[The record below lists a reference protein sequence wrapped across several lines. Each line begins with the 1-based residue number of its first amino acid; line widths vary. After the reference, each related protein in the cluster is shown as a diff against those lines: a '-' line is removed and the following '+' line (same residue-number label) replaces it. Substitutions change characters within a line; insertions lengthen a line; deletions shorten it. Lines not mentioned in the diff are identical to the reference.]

1 MQAQSTPPCCYEFY
15 FPDVDTHVQVERSS
29 AAVIVRATRNTF
41 SEQRKRGF
49 IHELAAEGF
58 IPDDYEWLSLAG
70 SELSRGV
77 HWLVDISWLKI
88 NPEMTARTRRFM
100 VRLIAG
106 AGLLWLVMMAVL
118 LLHPAR

>member
-1 MQAQSTPPCCYEFY
+1 MQTQSAPPCCYEFY
-15 FPDVDTHVQVERSS
+15 FPDVDTLVRVETSS
-29 AAVIVRATRNTF
+29 VAVVIRASRNTF
-41 SEQRKRGF
+41 SEQRKRRF

-58 IPDDYEWLSLAG
+58 IPDDYEWLSLAS

-77 HWLVDISWLKI
+77 RWLVDVSWLKI
-88 NPEMTARTRRFM
+88 DPEMTAKTRRFM

-106 AGLLWLVMMAVL
+106 AALLWLVMMTVL

>member
-1 MQAQSTPPCCYEFY
+1 MQTQSAPPCCFEFY
-15 FPDVDTHVQVERSS
+15 FPDVDTLVRVETSS
-29 AAVIVRATRNTF
+29 VAVVIRASRNTF
-41 SEQRKRGF
+41 SEQRKRRF

-58 IPDDYEWLSLAG
+58 IPDDYEWLSLAS

-77 HWLVDISWLKI
+77 RWLVDVSWLKI
-88 NPEMTARTRRFM
+88 DPEMTAKTRRFM

-106 AGLLWLVMMAVL
+106 AALLWLVMMTVL

>member
-1 MQAQSTPPCCYEFY
+1 MQTQSALPCCFEFY
-15 FPDVDTHVQVERSS
+15 FPDVDTLVQVETSS
-29 AAVIVRATRNTF
+29 AAVVIRASRDTF
-41 SEQRKRGF
+41 SDQRKRRF

-77 HWLVDISWLKI
+77 RWLVDISWLKI
-88 NPEMTARTRRFM
+88 DPAMTARTRRFM

-106 AGLLWLVMMAVL
+106 AALLWLVMMTVL
-118 LLHPAR
+118 LLQPVR

>member
-1 MQAQSTPPCCYEFY
+1 
-15 FPDVDTHVQVERSS
+15 VDTLVRVETSS
-29 AAVIVRATRNTF
+29 VAVVIRASRNTF
-41 SEQRKRGF
+41 SEQRKRRF

-58 IPDDYEWLSLAG
+58 IPDDYEWLSLAS

-77 HWLVDISWLKI
+77 RWLVDVSWLKI
-88 NPEMTARTRRFM
+88 DPEMTAKTRRFM

-106 AGLLWLVMMAVL
+106 AALLWLVMMTVL

>member
-1 MQAQSTPPCCYEFY
+1 MQTHAAPPCCYEFY
-15 FPDVDTHVQVERSS
+15 FPDVDTLVQVETSS
-29 AAVIVRATRNTF
+29 AAIIIRASRNTF
-41 SEQRKRGF
+41 SEQRKRRF

-77 HWLVDISWLKI
+77 RWLVDIAWLKI
-88 NPEMTARTRRFM
+88 DPQMMAKTRRFM

-106 AGLLWLVMMAVL
+106 AVLLWLVMMAVL
-118 LLHPAR
+118 LLHSTR

>member
-1 MQAQSTPPCCYEFY
+1 MQTHSSPPCCYEFY
-15 FPDVDTHVQVERSS
+15 FPDVDTLVQVETLS
-29 AAVIVRATRNTF
+29 AAVIIRASRNTF
-41 SEQRKRGF
+41 SDQRKRRF

-77 HWLVDISWLKI
+77 RWLVDISWLKI
-88 NPEMTARTRRFM
+88 DPQMMAKTRRFM

-106 AGLLWLVMMAVL
+106 AVLLWLVMMAVL
-118 LLHPAR
+118 LLHSTR